1 MWISKVIL
9 YCHLTINLS
18 DFQWKIRKHINES
31 HNDKIEKAQTITL
44 SPGTNYVVFLEK
56 FFPSIIPNGNAD
68 EETKIKKEEIEE
80 ISEFMQCQV
89 EI

>member
-1 MWISKVIL
+1 M
-9 YCHLTINLS
+9 
-18 DFQWKIRKHINES
+18 
-31 HNDKIEKAQTITL
+31 EKAQTITL

-56 FFPSIIPNGNAD
+56 FFPSIIPNGNAN